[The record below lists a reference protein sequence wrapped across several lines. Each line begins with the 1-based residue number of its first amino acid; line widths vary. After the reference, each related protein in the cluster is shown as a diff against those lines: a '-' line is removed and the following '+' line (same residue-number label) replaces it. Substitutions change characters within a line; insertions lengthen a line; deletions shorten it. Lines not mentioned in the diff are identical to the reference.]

1 MLEME
6 ENQKRLE
13 QNKHEKPMSFI
24 SMVVITGLVG
34 GIVWSSLAL
43 LAYFFN
49 FTEVRPNLILEPWAL
64 GDWKKGWIGTVFSIL
79 AIGVLS
85 IGASLLYYAVLRRF
99 NNMWVGMAYGIGLFL
114 LVFYVLN
121 PIFPG
126 IESFWKLSRNTLITT
141 ACIYLLYGVF
151 IGYSISFEEAERNV
165 REEEAKE
172 SPVS

>member
-1 MLEME
+1 ME

-13 QNKHEKPMSFI
+13 QNKHEKPMTFI

-43 LAYFFN
+43 IAYIFN

-126 IESFWKLSRNTLITT
+126 IESFWKLSRNTLVTT

-151 IGYSISFEEAERNV
+151 IGYSISFEESERNV